1 MLSGFFK
8 NLVFQSR
15 KNPVVYAADAQL
27 LLVINKLREELGD
40 GLISCCISKKN
51 SKTILASF
59 NFQES
64 MLPLFQNISQFIEHA
79 LIAAR
84 FPKLKESFKIKMSH
98 HSLLIGWL
106 PAPYQIFILLDE
118 SIANIGILEG
128 IIFPEIKEILGKP

>member
-15 KNPVVYAADAQL
+15 KDPAIYAADAQL
-27 LLVINKLREELGD
+27 LIIINKLRDELGD
-40 GLISCCISKKN
+40 SLISCSISKKN
-51 SKTILASF
+51 SKTVLASF

-64 MLPLFQNISQFIEHA
+64 MLPLYQNITEFLEHA
-79 LIAAR
+79 LIAAS

-106 PAPYQIFILLDE
+106 PASYQIFILLDD

-128 IIFPEIKEILGKP
+128 IIFPEIKEILSKP